1 MGLCSVDTRAPTLTP
16 GCRGPA
22 QCRHGPPA
30 SSGTYRWYTC
40 PIPAE
45 TRVRADPSRAS
56 QVAGALQHKW
66 YEHGGAE
73 KALSMGGP
81 GTGRGWRAM
90 PNPAAPGCSAP
101 GQAPA
106 HLDGLIGGA
115 AEEQVPHGV
124 DAETPD
130 GALVAHERPLALED
144 LLRVIRCREMGG
156 VRGPGPWGL
165 QGGRQGAHT
174 HIQGCPC
181 SAAR

>member
-1 MGLCSVDTRAPTLTP
+1 
-16 GCRGPA
+16 
-22 QCRHGPPA
+22 
-30 SSGTYRWYTC
+30 
-40 PIPAE
+40 
-45 TRVRADPSRAS
+45 
-56 QVAGALQHKW
+56 
-66 YEHGGAE
+66 
-73 KALSMGGP
+73 
-81 GTGRGWRAM
+81 M